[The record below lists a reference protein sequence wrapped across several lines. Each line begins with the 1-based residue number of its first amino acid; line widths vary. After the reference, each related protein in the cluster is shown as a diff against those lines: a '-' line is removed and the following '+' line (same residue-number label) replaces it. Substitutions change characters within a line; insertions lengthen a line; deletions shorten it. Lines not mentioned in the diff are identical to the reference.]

1 MARISYVAPA
11 AIKDPLARDFYAEMC
26 RIEYWDVRTL
36 RQKIGEPAK
45 LLLQACAFPA
55 LEQALGRIGW
65 GVKG

>member
-1 MARISYVAPA
+1 MELLP
-11 AIKDPLARDFYAEMC
+11 IKDPLARNFYAERC
-26 RIEYWDVRTL
+26 RIEHWTVRTP

-65 GVKG
+65 GGEGERREN